1 MENKSPTM
9 ASPSSLSIRVSLSLQ
24 TQNAQM
30 RVMPFYKTKFCLK
43 SKSFIRPC
51 LAYTLI
57 LISRY
62 SHFKASFHIHFHFIS
77 FPFHFISFIFL
88 TLHSS
93 FRTLRSPFNIFT
105 KFIWLP
111 INFLGCIFFSF
122 LGFKFRKNFIYFI
135 LYPKHVLKLLGYF

>member
-1 MENKSPTM
+1 MEKKLPTM

-24 TQNAQM
+24 TQNAKM
-30 RVMPFYKTKFCLK
+30 SVMPFYKTKFGLK
-43 SKSFIRPC
+43 SKFFIRPC

-57 LISRY
+57 PSSHY
-62 SHFKASFHIHFHFIS
+62 SHFKASFHIHFYFIS
-77 FPFHFISFIFL
+77 FHSYFL

-93 FRTLRSPFNIFT
+93 FRTLGSPFDIFT

-111 INFLGCIFFSF
+111 VNFPGCIFFSF
-122 LGFKFRKNFIYFI
+122 LGFKFWKNFIYFI

>member
-1 MENKSPTM
+1 MEKKSPTM
-9 ASPSSLSIRVSLSLQ
+9 SSPSSLSIRVSLSFQ

-30 RVMPFYKTKFCLK
+30 RVIPFYKTKCGLK

-57 LISRY
+57 PISHY
-62 SHFKASFHIHFHFIS
+62 SHFKGSFHIH
-77 FPFHFISFIFL
+77 FHFISFIFL

-93 FRTLRSPFNIFT
+93 FRTLGSPFDIFT
-105 KFIWLP
+105 KFILLP
-111 INFLGCIFFSF
+111 VNFSGCIFFSF
-122 LGFKFRKNFIYFI
+122 LGFKFQKNFIYFI

>member
-1 MENKSPTM
+1 MEKKSPTM
-9 ASPSSLSIRVSLSLQ
+9 ASPSSLSIRVSFSLQ

-30 RVMPFYKTKFCLK
+30 RVMPFYKTKFGLK
-43 SKSFIRPC
+43 SKSSIRPC
-51 LAYTLI
+51 VAYTLI
-57 LISRY
+57 PISHY
-62 SHFKASFHIHFHFIS
+62 SHFKASFHI
-77 FPFHFISFIFL
+77 HFISFIFL

-93 FRTLRSPFNIFT
+93 FRTLRSPFDIFT

-111 INFLGCIFFSF
+111 INFSGCIFFLF

>member
-9 ASPSSLSIRVSLSLQ
+9 ASPSSLSIHVCLSHQ

-30 RVMPFYKTKFCLK
+30 RGMPFFKTKFGLK

-57 LISRY
+57 PISHY
-62 SHFKASFHIHFHFIS
+62 YHFKASFHIH
-77 FPFHFISFIFL
+77 FHFISFIFL

-93 FRTLRSPFNIFT
+93 FRTLGFPFYIFT

-111 INFLGCIFFSF
+111 VNFPGCLFFSF
-122 LGFKFRKNFIYFI
+122 LGFKFWKIFIYFI
-135 LYPKHVLKLLGYF
+135 LCPKHVLKLLG

>member
-1 MENKSPTM
+1 MEKKSPKI
-9 ASPSSLSIRVSLSLQ
+9 ASPSSLSICVSLSLQ

-30 RVMPFYKTKFCLK
+30 RVMPFYKTKFGLK
-43 SKSFIRPC
+43 SNSFIRPC

-57 LISRY
+57 PISHY
-62 SHFKASFHIHFHFIS
+62 SHLKIHFTFI
-77 FPFHFISFIFL
+77 FISFIFL

-93 FRTLRSPFNIFT
+93 FRTLGSPFDIFT

-111 INFLGCIFFSF
+111 VNLLGCIFFSF

>member
-1 MENKSPTM
+1 MDKKSPKM
-9 ASPSSLSIRVSLSLQ
+9 ASPSSLSIRVSLSLH
-24 TQNAQM
+24 TQNAHM
-30 RVMPFYKTKFCLK
+30 RVMPFYKTKFGLK

-57 LISRY
+57 PISHY
-62 SHFKASFHIHFHFIS
+62 SHFKASFHI
-77 FPFHFISFIFL
+77 HFISFIFL

-93 FRTLRSPFNIFT
+93 FRILGSPFDIFT

-111 INFLGCIFFSF
+111 VNFLGCIFFLF
-122 LGFKFRKNFIYFI
+122 LGFKLWKIFIYII